1 MHVNDCTDGLEV
13 ALIFVLGS
21 LLIRNNEALKAR
33 MLNWVF
39 GVQEVHHN
47 VESVLEVTSV
57 FEGGDTLVRQLVV
70 NSVVYP
76 TLEKDS
82 DAIDAR
88 SYDDKNDNQTQF
100 RQFEQVDKKH
110 SNECCGLQNFQ

>member
-1 MHVNDCTDGLEV
+1 MHVNDCTNGLEV

-21 LLIRNNEALKAR
+21 LLIRNNKALKAR

-57 FEGGDTLVRQLVV
+57 LEGGDTLVR
-70 NSVVYP
+70 
-76 TLEKDS
+76 
-82 DAIDAR
+82 
-88 SYDDKNDNQTQF
+88 
-100 RQFEQVDKKH
+100 
-110 SNECCGLQNFQ
+110 